1 MIIRV
6 TFEDNDFTELLELFF
21 KKFWLNINISSIDGF
36 PKEDENFMD
45 FTTLKDLLE
54 EASAI
59 LDGNYK
65 EKGIVKKSEEDK
77 KNEAIRLFEMQEE
90 RKFHSCLQQIKLNEF
105 DKVFCIKFLISK
117 IELFLKFKCIENK
130 EMYDYLSKNIKIDIV
145 NSVEDKD
152 ENGEVVYYFVN
163 TDKTITF

>member
-1 MIIRV
+1 MIIRA

-21 KKFWLNINISSIDGF
+21 ENFWLNISGIDGF
-36 PKEDENFMD
+36 SRDDEKLID

-54 EASAI
+54 EACDI

-65 EKGIVKKSEEDK
+65 SKGIMDK
-77 KNEAIRLFEMQEE
+77 PETEKYRVIQNFDVQEE
-90 RKFHSCLQQIKLNEF
+90 RRFYSCLQKITFNEF
-105 DKVFCIKFLISK
+105 DKVFCIKFLIAK
-117 IELFLKFKCIENK
+117 IKLFLESKYTDNK
-130 EMYDYLSKNIKIDIV
+130 EMYKYLSKNIKIDIV

-163 TDKTITF
+163 VDKTITF